1 MTTDILIRGG
11 TVISESGRQ
20 RADLLCHEG
29 RIAAVERDLE
39 APAGASVIDAGGCF
53 VMPGGIDPHTHMQL
67 PMMGTVVADDFFT
80 GTAAG
85 AAGGTTTILDF
96 VGPDKGQSP
105 LDALAAWREKAA
117 KASIDYGFHMTVS
130 WWGEG
135 FAAEMPALV
144 HDHGVTSFKFFLAYK
159 GGLMLPDEEILAGFL
174 RCRDLGA
181 LPQVHAENGE
191 LIAHLQRKL
200 RAEGVRAPAGHPL
213 SRPSQCEGE
222 ATLRA
227 ITMAELLKMPLY
239 VVHVS
244 AAEAAEAIQKAQ
256 ARGVGVIGETLPGFL
271 AIDASVYENPDFDIA
286 AGHVM
291 SPPYRPD
298 GHPQALWKAVEA
310 GTLSITGTDHCCFTR
325 AQKRLGEDDFTKIP
339 NGCGGVEDR
348 MNILW
353 ALGVEGGHISPERF
367 VALTSANAAKTFN
380 LWPRKGTLSIGADAD
395 IAILDPAK
403 SKTISASTQHQN
415 TDFSVWE
422 GRRLKGSVVHT
433 VAGGRHLWADGDLRA
448 EAGGGRYLPRA
459 PFGSVYENLRE

>member
-1 MTTDILIRGG
+1 MTTDILIQGG
-11 TVISESGRQ
+11 VLVSESGRQ

-29 RIAAVERDLE
+29 RIAAVGTDLE
-39 APAGASVIDAGGCF
+39 APPGATRIDAGGCF
-53 VMPGGIDPHTHMQL
+53 VMPGGIDPHTHLQL

-105 LDALAAWREKAA
+105 LDALAAWREKAG
-117 KASIDYGFHMTVS
+117 KACIDYGFHMTVS

-135 FAAEMPALV
+135 FSSEMPSLV
-144 HDHGVTSFKFFLAYK
+144 QDHGVTSFKFFLAYK

-174 RCRDLGA
+174 RCRELGA

-191 LIAHLQRKL
+191 LIAHLQKTL
-200 RAEGVRAPAGHPL
+200 KAAGVVAPAGHPL

-222 ATLRA
+222 ATYRA
-227 ITMAELLKMPLY
+227 ITMAELLNMPLY

-244 AAEAAEAIQKAQ
+244 AAEAAEAIGKAQ
-256 ARGVGVIGETLPGFL
+256 ARGVRVIGETLPGFL
-271 AIDASVYENPDFDIA
+271 GIDASVYENPDFDFA

-291 SPPYRPD
+291 SPPYRPA

-310 GTLSITGTDHCCFTR
+310 GVLSTTGTDHCCFTR
-325 AQKRLGEDDFTKIP
+325 QQKRLGKDDFTKIP
-339 NGCGGVEDR
+339 NGCGGIEDR

-353 ALGVEGGHISPERF
+353 ALGVDGGHISPERF
-367 VALTSANAAKTFN
+367 VALTSANAAKVFN
-380 LWPRKGTLSIGADAD
+380 LWPRKGNLAAGADAD
-395 IAILDPAK
+395 IAILDPARA
-403 SKTISASTQHQN
+403 KTISASSQHQN

-433 VAGGRHLWADGDLRA
+433 IAGGRHLWADGELRA
-448 EAGGGRYLPRA
+448 EAGGGRFLSRA
-459 PFGSVYENLRE
+459 PFGPVYDRE